1 MPTPAIITDSTCD
14 LSPELLE
21 RYHLT
26 VVPMIVE
33 HGDETYQDGV
43 TVTPDRLFELVERTR
58 QLPKTASPSPVI
70 YREVFAAATAGG
82 GQAIYLGISSRLSAG
97 VQNATIGAQGLE
109 RVHVVDTAN
118 LSTGIG
124 LLALYACDL
133 ARDAK
138 SAAEIVAAL
147 EQARPKVRSSF
158 MVDTLDYLHMGGRCT
173 GVQALLGSLL
183 KLRPVISVVD
193 GALVVTAKVRGA
205 RHKGLDYML
214 ECFAQDVQQGLVRP
228 DRVFVTH
235 TGCPDDAQYMADAAR
250 RIMPE
255 VGEVLQTRAGAVVS
269 SHCGPGTIGILYM
282 LK

>member
-14 LSPELLE
+14 LSPELAE

-26 VVPMIVE
+26 VVPMIVQ
-33 HGDETYQDGV
+33 HGEETYQDGV

-58 QLPKTASPSPVI
+58 QLPKTASPSPVT
-70 YREVFAAATAGG
+70 YREAFEAATAGG
-82 GQAIYLGISSRLSAG
+82 RHAIYLGISSRLSAG
-97 VQNATIGAQGLE
+97 VQNATVAAEGQG
-109 RVHVVDTAN
+109 RFHVFDTGN

-133 ARDAK
+133 AAAGK
-138 SAAEIVAAL
+138 SAEEIVAAL
-147 EQARPKVRSSF
+147 EQARPKIRSSF
-158 MVDTLDYLHMGGRCT
+158 MIDTLDYMHMGGRCT
-173 GVQALLGSLL
+173 GVQALLGALL

-193 GALVVTAKVRGA
+193 GALAVTAKVRGA
-205 RHKGLDYML
+205 RHKALDYML
-214 ECFAQDVQQGLVRP
+214 GCFAQDVQHGLVRP

-235 TGCPDDAQYMADAAR
+235 TGVTEDAQYMAGEVR

-255 VGEVLQTRAGAVVS
+255 VKAVLQTRAGAVVS